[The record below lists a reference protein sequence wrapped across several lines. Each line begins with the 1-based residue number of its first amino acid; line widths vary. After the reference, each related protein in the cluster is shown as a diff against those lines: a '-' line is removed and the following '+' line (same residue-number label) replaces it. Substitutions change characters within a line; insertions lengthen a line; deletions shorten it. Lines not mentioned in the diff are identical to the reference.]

1 MTKNQLMKTSSWKK
15 YIADGLLIIF
25 SVLLALFVG
34 NIAENRKINKQ
45 KAQLVNSLTK
55 ELSTNKMHIER
66 WLPKQQAFLQTI
78 KEGNLKSIDDTSY
91 NNLTFDAFL
100 RKSAWETTKIT
111 GIVSEFDIESLEKLS
126 DAYTMQEL
134 IWQETIKE
142 VTKIS
147 FDENY
152 QKPENFDK
160 ANLKLKISLEV
171 LVMQEKILLVMY
183 NRAIEQLEK

>member
-45 KAQLVNSLTK
+45 KFQLVNSLTK

-78 KEGNLKSIDDTSY
+78 KEGDLKSIDDTGY
-91 NNLTFDAFL
+91 NNLAFDAFL

-111 GIVSEFDIESLEKLS
+111 GIVSEFDIETLEKLS

-142 VTKIS
+142 VTKVA